1 MINGNFLIYIVTVFI
16 RVRLSKKGFGS
27 LRILGK
33 SFRQVPSYN
42 GYDKINKDKFLA
54 VLRDMDILLAKQHS
68 EVK

>member
-1 MINGNFLIYIVTVFI
+1 ME
-16 RVRLSKKGFGS
+16 RLSKKGFGS